1 MPFSPNQTLTLCSDF
16 GTADGYAAAMKGSAL
31 SVAPELRILD
41 LSHDIP
47 PWDIRRASFALWT
60 AVPLFPPGTVHVV
73 VVDPGVG
80 TDRAALIAVAG
91 DQVIVAPDNGVI
103 SLLYRRYPELQ
114 AYQVETPQAV
124 SATFHGRDVFAPVGA
139 QIAAGSL
146 RVPGSLPV
154 LEEPVAFPCGYA
166 VDATAIQGSII
177 CADRFGNLITTI
189 DWSAIQEPATVAVS
203 VDGFVIETLI
213 RTFGEKPPGSLCFL
227 EGSSGLLEISCV
239 QGSALEALNTT
250 AGAAVRVLR
259 KP

>member
-1 MPFSPNQTLTLCSDF
+1 MSFSPNQILTLCSDF

-31 SVAPELRILD
+31 SIAPELRVLD

-60 AVPLFPPGTVHVV
+60 AIPLFPPGTVHVV

-91 DQVIVAPDNGVI
+91 DQVIVAPDNGII

-114 AYQVETPQAV
+114 AYRIETPKAI

-139 QIAAGSL
+139 QVAAGRL
-146 RVPGSLPV
+146 RVPGSLPA
-154 LEEPVAFPCGYA
+154 LEKPHVFPCGYVVEA
-166 VDATAIQGSII
+166 AAIEGSVL
-177 CADRFGNLITTI
+177 CADRFGNLVTTI
-189 DWSAIQEPATVAVS
+189 DWSAIQEPASVTVS
-203 VDGFVIETLI
+203 VDGFEVDTLI
-213 RTFGEKPPGSLCFL
+213 RTFGEKAPGSLCFL

-239 QGSALEALNTT
+239 QGSAIGALNTT